1 MKRMLMA
8 LFLMLALGCEG
19 EDLHEAARKGNV
31 EIVKMLLKEGADVN
45 ARDKYGRTALYV
57 AAWRGHVE
65 IVKMLL
71 KEGADVNAAD
81 NDGNTPCTWKGGK
94 NFIPACR

>member
-19 EDLHEAARKGNV
+19 EDLYEAARK
-31 EIVKMLLKEGADVN
+31 
-45 ARDKYGRTALYV
+45 
-57 AAWRGHVE
+57 GHVE
-65 IVKMLL
+65 IVKVLL